1 MKRLIWIPIMAVGM
15 SLALLNGCGEKTEKA
30 SQEMKKEVQ
39 EASQKATET
48 VKETMATATAWT
60 EDKVDEYL
68 GGMKKQ
74 LGNLDTQVEEL
85 GTKAESLGGD
95 AKDKFQGQLA
105 SLTEKKEAIAMKM
118 EELQGAS
125 GEAWGKAKLELEE
138 LMTELA
144 TIYENMKKDFSA
156 S

>member
-1 MKRLIWIPIMAVGM
+1 MTNESAKEKVMSANGTFEVDLTQKEDVESPAGRMLIK
-15 SLALLNGCGEKTEKA
+15 KT
-30 SQEMKKEVQ
+30 
-39 EASQKATET
+39 
-48 VKETMATATAWT
+48 
-60 EDKVDEYL
+60 YL
-68 GGMKKQ
+68 GDMKEQ
-74 LGNLDTQVEEL
+74 LGSIDTQVEEL
-85 GTKAESLGGD
+85 NAQAGSMGDEAKAKL
-95 AKDKFQGQLA
+95 QGQLEA
-105 SLTEKKEAIAMKM
+105 LTGQKEAIAMKM